1 MTNRLESGNLIRAAQ
16 YLRMSSDVQ
25 RYSTENQQN
34 AIAEYAHQHG
44 YKIVASYRDAGKSGL
59 SLKGREA
66 LRQLLSDALSAQR
79 PFDAILVLDVSRWG
93 RFQNPDQ
100 AGHYEFLCRQAGV
113 PVIYCGE
120 PFDNDVVPATTIV
133 KHLKRVMAGEYSRE
147 LSAKVCRAH
156 RQQALLG
163 FRQGGSLTYGFR
175 RLLVDASRNPRQILN
190 AGQRKA
196 LSSDKVVIVPG
207 PPEELAVIRRIF
219 RLFVQQ
225 QLSVAEIA
233 RRLSRTGI
241 PGYGGKP
248 LGHQAVRHILSCELC
263 IGRMTYNVTTTK
275 LQGPTKRNPE
285 ELWARFAAFEPVVP
299 IKQFRRAQQR
309 LAQSQVRWNKQ
320 SIANSLRA
328 LLAEKGRLTQ
338 VLINEYQNGPC
349 HETVVNHFG
358 SLDAAY
364 AAIGYLPEFKRK
376 FGMNGKF
383 WGEKALFAGL
393 KKIHAANG
401 FVSNRLI
408 DTCADLPS
416 SAFVRRRFGTL
427 SEAIRRA
434 GLPVVSHSETQKRAW
449 KQRKAAGSD
458 EIYQGVRWTKE
469 ELARALRKLHKT
481 VGYLTANVIN
491 QNEAAP
497 SADYYCKRFG
507 SLDNARR
514 FAGLPVLTHSQRML
528 AACKR
533 KRDGKATIGRRPRH
547 PDQRIQLHYRSN
559 DILTGLQ
566 ILVRK
571 KGVISALL
579 INADPALPSAECV
592 INHFGSLREAYR
604 LAGIV
609 PLKGKLVRFGLPPPK
624 TMLEERS

>member
-1 MTNRLESGNLIRAAQ
+1 MYRPESHELIRAAQ

-34 AIAEYAHQHG
+34 AIAEYAQRHG

-59 SLKGREA
+59 SLKGRDA

-79 PFDAILVLDVSRWG
+79 LFDAILVLDVSRWG

-100 AGHYEFLCRQAGV
+100 AGHYEFLCREAGV

-156 RQQALLG
+156 HQQALLG

-175 RLLVDASRNPRQILN
+175 RLLVDPSRVPRQILN
-190 AGQRKA
+190 AGERKA

-225 QLSVAEIA
+225 QLSIAEIT
-233 RRLSRTGI
+233 RRLSKKGI

-248 LGHQAVRHILSCELC
+248 LGHQAVRHILSCGLC
-263 IGRMTYNVTTTK
+263 IGQMTYCVTTSR
-275 LQGPTKRNPE
+275 LQGPAKKNPE
-285 ELWARFAAFEPVVP
+285 ELWARFTAFEPVVS
-299 IKQFRRAQQR
+299 IRQFRRAQHR
-309 LAQSQVRWNKQ
+309 LAQSRVRWDKP
-320 SIANSLRA
+320 SIAASLRT

-338 VLINEYQNGPC
+338 ILINESESGPC

-364 AAIGYLPEFKRK
+364 SAIGYVPEFKRQ

-383 WGEKALFAGL
+383 WSEKALFAGL
-393 KKIHAANG
+393 RKIQAANG

-408 DTCADLPS
+408 DSCADLPS
-416 SAFVRRRFGTL
+416 AAFVRRRFGTL
-427 SEAIRRA
+427 SEAIGQA
-434 GLPVVSHSETQKRAW
+434 GLPVVSHGETQKRAW
-449 KQRKAAGSD
+449 KRRRAAGCD

-469 ELARALRKLHKT
+469 ELALALRKLHKK

-491 QNEAAP
+491 RNEAAP
-497 SADYYCKRFG
+497 SSDYYCKRFG
-507 SLDNARR
+507 SLDDARR
-514 FAGLPVLTHSQRML
+514 FAGIPVLTHSQRML
-528 AACKR
+528 AALKR
-533 KRDGKATIGRRPRH
+533 KRDGKTTVERRRRH
-547 PDQRIQLHYRSN
+547 PDQRIGLHYRSD
-559 DILTGLQ
+559 DILMGLNN
-566 ILVRK
+566 LVRE
-571 KGVISALL
+571 KGVISARL
-579 INADPALPSAECV
+579 INADPALPSADCV
-592 INHFGSLREAYR
+592 IKHFGSLREAYR
-604 LAGIV
+604 LAGIF
-609 PLKGKLVRFGLPPPK
+609 PLEGKLVRFGLPLRILPEK
-624 TMLEERS
+624 RS